1 MKNTIGLLMLL
12 VIGFTSCEGRKT
24 SKQALTESVTKFK
37 SNNTIIS
44 ENYIP
49 KVYREV
55 SMDTVLS
62 NGFRVFT
69 KTFTNMKTNVINTVK
84 KDSITEKI
92 LQRDIESLI
101 IVEFKNQVVFEKT
114 ISKQFI
120 VNSSTNLKTDLTR
133 SILKGTWINEDIT
146 TRDNSIHIDIQYC
159 SVSNNECQ
167 NFNLIVDTSGNYNLN
182 SLKEN
187 TF

>member
-24 SKQALTESVTKFK
+24 SKQALSESVTKFK

-44 ENYIP
+44 ENYVP

-55 SMDTVLS
+55 STDTILS

-69 KTFTNMKTNVINTVK
+69 NINNNVINTIK

-92 LQRDIESLI
+92 LHRDIESLI
-101 IVEFKNQVVFEKT
+101 IVEFENKVVFEKT

-120 VNSSTNLKTDLTR
+120 VNSLTNLKTNLTR

-167 NFNLIVDTSGNYNLN
+167 NFNLIVDTSGSYNLN
-182 SLKEN
+182 STKEN